1 MSLGTRQSPRLS
13 KKAAHRIETKETDE
27 SLNESKLTDQS
38 EEDEE
43 LSRNR
48 CTEYSSC
55 FDQLN
60 LNVNKKFKKKFIYFL
75 LIYELKSIV

>member
-1 MSLGTRQSPRLS
+1 MSKALGSRQSPRLL
-13 KKAAHRIETKETDE
+13 KKATNRIETRETDE

-43 LSRNR
+43 LSKNR

-60 LNVNKKFKKKFIYFL
+60 LNVNKI
-75 LIYELKSIV
+75 